1 MHQEATMLATPWRQ
15 FEVRT
20 RRQLS
25 IYQQSGLA
33 SKLRP
38 NLDMGQRFNCYK
50 LALRRTP

>member
-15 FEVRT
+15 FEVGT

-38 NLDMGQRFNCYK
+38 NLTWDK
-50 LALRRTP
+50 DLIVIS